1 LTQEWPSNDNALG
14 GAIFEVMN
22 FIFASTGT
30 CYIRLPV
37 AVYWFHVF
45 NAHIDPTESDPSSG
59 TYALIAAN
67 QAFEGVSTLDFI
79 VNYIGDD
86 YRFNAEDIELSCDS
100 TNTWTTSLLSFP
112 GNTNGNFTSQKNS
125 ILFLK
130 ISKIQFLTFN
140 KIFNKFELKK
150 QAKI

>member
-1 LTQEWPSNDNALG
+1 LLPVMLTQEWPSNDNALG

-22 FIFASTGT
+22 FIFGNTGT
-30 CYIRLPV
+30 CFIRLPV

-79 VNYIGDD
+79 VNFIGDD
-86 YRFNAEDIELSCDS
+86 YRFDAGEIELSCDS
-100 TNTWTTSLLSFP
+100 ANTWTTSLLSFP
-112 GNTNGNFTSQKNS
+112 GNTLGK
-125 ILFLK
+125 
-130 ISKIQFLTFN
+130 
-140 KIFNKFELKK
+140 
-150 QAKI
+150 

>member
-1 LTQEWPSNDNALG
+1 MAEKPSGNMFTFHTNVQNTHFNPHHVSYHQERVQDGALLPVTLTQEWPSNDNALG

-22 FIFASTGT
+22 FIFGNTGT
-30 CYIRLPV
+30 CFIRLPV

-79 VNYIGDD
+79 
-86 YRFNAEDIELSCDS
+86 
-100 TNTWTTSLLSFP
+100 
-112 GNTNGNFTSQKNS
+112 
-125 ILFLK
+125 
-130 ISKIQFLTFN
+130 
-140 KIFNKFELKK
+140 
-150 QAKI
+150 